1 VRRLPL
7 VLPFAAA
14 AVLAAQPARPARS
27 DTAGPQARAR
37 QVLAQVAGLDQQI
50 EQVAEA
56 YDLAGVDLTRT
67 RQSLR
72 TNARE
77 LRVAHHN
84 LSRAQ
89 DALARLLVAKYE
101 DDAAG
106 STLTVV
112 LGATSLNDLI
122 DRLDATQLIAKQ
134 DASVIAQV
142 RSFRA
147 RALAARVRLRQ
158 EQADKRALRQSL
170 GQRRAEIQ
178 GRLAERRQLLSSIQ
192 AKVSRLQ
199 ARERVRQEGLRR
211 EAEARLAA
219 EPTSRSEPSGSA
231 ADPPPTSPPPVE
243 SESNATT
250 SPLPSSAPAPT
261 RHAHVVPILMRYL
274 GTPYQ
279 WGGASPADGFD
290 CSGLV
295 LYVYAQV
302 GVSLPHNAALQYGF
316 GVPVDRD
323 ELEPGDIV
331 FFNNLGHDGVYIGG
345 GEFIDAPK
353 TGDVVKIENLNDP
366 RWSASYVGA
375 RRLP

>member
-1 VRRLPL
+1 V
-7 VLPFAAA
+7 
-14 AVLAAQPARPARS
+14 QPAGPARS
-27 DTAGPQARAR
+27 DTTGPQARAR
-37 QVLAQVAGLDQQI
+37 QVLAQVAALDQQI

-56 YDLAGVDLTRT
+56 YNLAGVDLART

-77 LRVAHHN
+77 LRIAHRN
-84 LSRAQ
+84 LARAQ

-101 DDAAG
+101 DDTAD
-106 STLTVV
+106 STLAVV

-134 DASVIAQV
+134 DARVIAQV
-142 RSFRA
+142 RSFRT

-158 EQADKRALRQSL
+158 EQADKRGLRQSL
-170 GQRRAEIQ
+170 GQQRVEIQ

-192 AKVSRLQ
+192 AEVSGLQ
-199 ARERVRQEGLRR
+199 AQERMRQQSLRSA
-211 EAEARLAA
+211 AEARLATERA
-219 EPTSRSEPSGSA
+219 SQDASSAVA
-231 ADPPPTSPPPVE
+231 ADPPPTAPTAQPP
-243 SESNATT
+243 SESGNTATT
-250 SPLPSSAPAPT
+250 SPTPGSAPPT

-274 GTPYQ
+274 GIPYQ
-279 WGGASPADGFD
+279 WGGASPTDGFD

-345 GEFIDAPK
+345 GQFIDAPK

-366 RWSASYVGA
+366 WWSTSYVGA